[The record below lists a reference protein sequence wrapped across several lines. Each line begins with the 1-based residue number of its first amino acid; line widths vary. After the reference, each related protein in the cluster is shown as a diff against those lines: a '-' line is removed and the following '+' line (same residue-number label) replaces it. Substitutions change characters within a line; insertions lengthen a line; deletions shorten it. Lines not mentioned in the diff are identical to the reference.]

1 MVVNPRARPSR
12 SQYRSLPIGTTDYCK
27 SERFVPR
34 EVEHRDAEVT
44 HLSGVLEPIVDSLW
58 VTPAPDVAD
67 ADRTDASLSASGE

>member
-1 MVVNPRARPSR
+1 VCQRFWKFWTGHG
-12 SQYRSLPIGTTDYCK
+12 GTC
-27 SERFVPR
+27 SIRIREGFVPR